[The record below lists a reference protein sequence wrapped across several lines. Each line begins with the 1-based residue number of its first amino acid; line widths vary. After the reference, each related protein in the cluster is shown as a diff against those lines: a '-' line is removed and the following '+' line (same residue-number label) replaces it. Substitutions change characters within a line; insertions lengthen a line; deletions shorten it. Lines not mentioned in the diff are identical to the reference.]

1 MGAGPK
7 PGGLLFAFLV
17 SDRSPRIMSFA
28 SAEWR
33 NLSDGPQGNPDTS
46 RAHSAGSWLRRSPR
60 RVL

>member
-33 NLSDGPQGNPDTS
+33 NLSDGPQGTPTPHALTPPA
-46 RAHSAGSWLRRSPR
+46 RGFAGRRDGC
-60 RVL
+60 